1 MKDGST
7 PGMVQAGQVL
17 VTTVTRPTQN
27 LGILDEGAIRRMAS
41 GMRSRFDDGD

>member
-1 MKDGST
+1 MVAVPSGSRRH
-7 PGMVQAGQVL
+7 AQVL